1 MASQSATRASRVM
14 LAALAPLAAPLHRRR
29 CPCLRRSNVLFARLC
44 LVACARRAAEP
55 STRTRGVDTKT
66 PRKSKLFADSFAHPN
81 FAHPSRTSYVGT
93 LCSTQIHRP
102 QQTQSISSRR
112 SLVSLLLHSFGL
124 CTITSP
130 LKAPPERKP
139 NPRRRHHARTPH
151 THALQSSF
159 HEWMA
164 PWSYA
169 TPQTCE
175 RSTPP
180 QKERPH
186 SSASLTV
193 IEPRWRTYDHTRRE

>member
-66 PRKSKLFADSFAHPN
+66 PRKNKLFADSFAHPN

-130 LKAPPERKP
+130 LKAPPERKTQP
-139 NPRRRHHARTPH
+139 SAPAPR
-151 THALQSSF
+151 THA
-159 HEWMA
+159 
-164 PWSYA
+164 SYTRA
-169 TPQTCE
+169 SVELP
-175 RSTPP
+175 RMDGALVV
-180 QKERPH
+180 RD
-186 SSASLTV
+186 SADV
-193 IEPRWRTYDHTRRE
+193 